1 MQPSTHA
8 LNLTSIEEARK
19 TRSIPRYLLTSLA
32 NMGVE
37 YFFMVPGKLINPIMS
52 CYKPGTKEQIMPVLA
67 GHESGAAMMADGY
80 ARASETLGVTIVIDG
95 PGAINTVPGVANAAA
110 DGSPLM
116 VITGLIPKDFQ
127 MKGAIQ
133 DSSPSGIDMSDIM
146 KPMTAASFTIEN
158 EVVLPRYFESAIKE
172 MFGSHYRPAYFGI
185 SKDTLLKETE
195 STPVR
200 SLEEATHRAEYC
212 DLGAIRTIF
221 ETHIKNNSRV
231 CFMVGNRCNSKDFGE
246 ALSEFSRKY
255 QIPVATSPSAK
266 GLIPD
271 TQEAA
276 LGVFGYSGHKRA
288 IQTMLSDDVN
298 TIIFIGY
305 DFTQWTTL
313 AWHDDLPKGK
323 TLIQVDR
330 DQTYLSKHYKVD
342 HGVVADAK
350 SFLSAL
356 ELIGQQDLEN
366 MAQERGQWLNELRQI
381 DRLYEPNDQEI
392 QTSPLH
398 PARVVHL
405 AREAFPKNAIAVAD
419 AGVHRSFAIHYWDT
433 YAPKEFYLSTTF
445 APMGWA
451 VPAATGVSF
460 AKPDQPVVVFTGD
473 GCMLMSGMEI
483 QTAAKHDLNMTFIVM
498 NNAYYGASYFNN
510 IENIEYVTK
519 IPDHDWA
526 TFARA
531 FGLRSGTAHNEEE
544 LQEQLKMASEHQG
557 PYLIDVK
564 CDHKVRAPAKV
575 YVAQLKTL
583 PAM

>member
-1 MQPSTHA
+1 MQPDVLA
-8 LNLTSIEEARK
+8 FNVTSIDVALK
-19 TRSIPRYLLTSLA
+19 TRSIPQYMLKSLE

-52 CYKPGTKEQIMPVLA
+52 CYKPGTTEKIMPILA

-80 ARASETLGVTIVIDG
+80 ARASERLGVAIVIDG
-95 PGAINTVPGVANAAA
+95 PGAINTVPGIANAAA

-133 DSSPSGIDMSDIM
+133 DSSPSGIDMSDVM
-146 KPMTAASFTIEN
+146 KPMTAISLNIEN

-172 MFGSHYRPAYFGI
+172 MFGPHYRPVYFGI
-185 SKDTLLKETE
+185 SKDTLLKETP
-195 STPVR
+195 SLPVQ
-200 SLEEATHRAEYC
+200 SFDEIACRAEYC
-212 DLGAIRTIF
+212 DLAKIKQVF
-221 ETHIKNNSRV
+221 ETHIKGNSRV
-231 CFMVGNRCNSKDFGE
+231 CFLVGNRCNSRAFGD
-246 ALSEFSRKY
+246 ALTDFSRKY
-255 QIPVATSPSAK
+255 NIPVATSPSAK

-271 TQEAA
+271 TENAA
-276 LGVFGYSGHKRA
+276 MGVFGYSGHKRA
-288 IQTMLSDDVN
+288 IETLLSDEVD
-298 TIIFIGY
+298 TIVFIGY

-342 HGVVADAK
+342 HGVVADGNG
-350 SFLSAL
+350 FLTVL
-356 ELIGQQDLEN
+356 ELIGREDLQS
-366 MAQERGQWLNELRQI
+366 MAETRGQWLDDLGRIERF
-381 DRLYEPNDQEI
+381 YEPDDREI

-405 AREAFPKNAIAVAD
+405 ARQAFPPNTVVVAD

-451 VPAATGVSF
+451 VPASIGVSL
-460 AKPDQPVVVFTGD
+460 AKPNQPVVVFTGD

-483 QTAAKHDLNMTFIVM
+483 QTAAKHNLNVTFIVM

-510 IENIEYVTK
+510 IENMEYVTK

-526 TFARA
+526 LFARA
-531 FGLRSGTAHNEEE
+531 FGLKSGTARNDEE
-544 LQEQLKMASEHQG
+544 LQEQLDIASAIQG

-583 PAM
+583 QAM